1 MYFVTAVFLFSA
13 CNSSKQTSNFQ
24 SGNTSALRPLTA
36 EEKAADFDQLLQLF
50 KTYYGPYKFKEER
63 FNYSIEKTILDI
75 KAQAMTAKTDEEFM
89 GYVMQVSA
97 SFKDGHV
104 QFLLENSASNISR
117 YKIPVTLVT
126 YENRAIVAAVTKDFS
141 GWSGISQGD
150 EILTVDGKAPQE
162 ILAQALKYRR
172 AAQSLS
178 DDALIV
184 YTFLRPSYMTDI
196 VPAKPTALIVFKTAA
211 GKTSSIDAPWETEK
225 YADSLAKMVRPPQ
238 GTINLSVPFVDDL
251 NFMDA
256 HRLQMGQV
264 EPIFLTPQSHS
275 TFKFIRVVP
284 TPATMKTMGLKGDET
299 PGIYAALYKYAGKT
313 VFLLRS
319 STYYPQDYDGG
330 VYMKYYKALIADF
343 QDLSDVMV
351 LDQMH
356 NPGGSFCADFYN
368 LFAKENDVQ
377 SVEQV
382 RADRKWIND
391 LYINWP
397 KEEGPTSN
405 PWDIKLLQTWGAIVE
420 KHYDQGDFLTEP
432 FALFAGSNYVILK
445 EVTWTKPMIVLIDE
459 LAGSCGDMF
468 PMLVKANKR
477 AIMIGRK
484 TMGLG
489 GNVEEV
495 GQLNHSRI
503 HVSMTRGLFFPFHA
517 DGKYPTAEIVENN
530 GVDPDIEY
538 AHTVEDFRN
547 GFTGYV
553 KMFSDKAVDL
563 VK

>member
-1 MYFVTAVFLFSA
+1 M
-13 CNSSKQTSNFQ
+13 
-24 SGNTSALRPLTA
+24 
-36 EEKAADFDQLLQLF
+36 KA
-50 KTYYGPYKFKEER
+50 
-63 FNYSIEKTILDI
+63 
-75 KAQAMTAKTDEEFM
+75 
-89 GYVMQVSA
+89 
-97 SFKDGHV
+97 
-104 QFLLENSASNISR
+104 
-117 YKIPVTLVT
+117 
-126 YENRAIVAAVTKDFS
+126 
-141 GWSGISQGD
+141 
-150 EILTVDGKAPQE
+150 
-162 ILAQALKYRR
+162 
-172 AAQSLS
+172 
-178 DDALIV
+178 
-184 YTFLRPSYMTDI
+184 
-196 VPAKPTALIVFKTAA
+196 
-211 GKTSSIDAPWETEK
+211 
-225 YADSLAKMVRPPQ
+225 
-238 GTINLSVPFVDDL
+238 
-251 NFMDA
+251 
-256 HRLQMGQV
+256 
-264 EPIFLTPQSHS
+264 
-275 TFKFIRVVP
+275 
-284 TPATMKTMGLKGDET
+284 MGLKGDET

-319 STYYPQDYDGG
+319 STYYPQDYSSS

-377 SVEQV
+377 CVEQV

-397 KEEGPTSN
+397 KEEGPNSN

-477 AIMIGRK
+477 ALMIGRK

-503 HVSMTRGLFFPFHA
+503 HVSMTRGLFFPFRE
-517 DGKYPTAEIVENN
+517 DGKYLAADFVENN

-547 GFTGYV
+547 GFTAYV
-553 KMFSDKAVDL
+553 KMFSEKAVDL